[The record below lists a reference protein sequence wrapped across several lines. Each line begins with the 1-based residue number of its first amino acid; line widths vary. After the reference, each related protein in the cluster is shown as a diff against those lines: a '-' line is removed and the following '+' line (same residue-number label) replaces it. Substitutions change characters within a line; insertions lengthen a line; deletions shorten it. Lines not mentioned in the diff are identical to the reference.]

1 MEVAAIEGVYSVT
14 SVDALI
20 AVLANRVGDAVNS
33 FWLSRQ
39 SEGFPALAIMVNGDF
54 ACVNYLPDGDTAGYV
69 SVGHLTGLEA
79 RDTSFTIS
87 MSGEQM
93 EVEERSVVRFSDA
106 VAAAQEFFAT
116 NRLPRCLDWDEL

>member
-93 EVEERSVVRFSDA
+93 EVEELGGPLFRRGGGRTGILRHEQASA
-106 VAAAQEFFAT
+106 V
-116 NRLPRCLDWDEL
+116 P